1 MLTFSAVFRLFL
13 LAISDPKTEANT
25 ESKIIVKPQLSS
37 LLLSGHPV
45 LSDQKVNRPTWPAIL
60 LIEFAGKYLASNS
73 MIRSNY

>member
-45 LSDQKVNRPTWPAIL
+45 LSDQRVNGPTWPAIL
-60 LIEFAGKYLASNS
+60 LIELAGKYLPSNS